1 MPMIAQDLALLA
13 DADFVSADEF
23 EKVAFGQIVAMGF
36 LKAYVETL
44 EEFGEGES
52 AGMVL
57 VCWWMK
63 SL

>member
-1 MPMIAQDLALLA
+1 
-13 DADFVSADEF
+13 
-23 EKVAFGQIVAMGF
+23 MGF

-52 AGMVL
+52 AGMVRAY
-57 VCWWMK
+57 WWMK